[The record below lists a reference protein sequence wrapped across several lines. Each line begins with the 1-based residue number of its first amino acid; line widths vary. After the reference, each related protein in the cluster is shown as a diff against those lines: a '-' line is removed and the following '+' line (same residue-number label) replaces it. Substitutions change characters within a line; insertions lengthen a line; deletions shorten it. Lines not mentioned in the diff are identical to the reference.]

1 MSSKSAGGAGQ
12 VMTDS
17 EIKAVLSQARV
28 IALVGYSANP
38 ARPSHRV
45 AAFLHRCGYRVIP
58 VNPGLAGQRALG
70 EEIRASLAD
79 IPADITV
86 DMVDVFRRPDALP
99 QLVEEALTHLPAP
112 WLLWTQLGVV
122 HDAAAERVRAAG
134 LVVVENHCPMI
145 EIPRLFGPGFN
156 LSQQETPAAPSG
168 SKS

>member
-1 MSSKSAGGAGQ
+1 
-12 VMTDS
+12 MTDS
-17 EIKAVLSQARV
+17 EIKAALRQVRV

-58 VNPGLAGQRALG
+58 VNPGLAGQMALG

-79 IPADITV
+79 IPGDIV
-86 DMVDVFRRPDALP
+86 VGMVDVFRRPEALP

-122 HDAAAERVRAAG
+122 HAAAAERVRAAG
-134 LVVVENHCPMI
+134 LMVIENRCPAI
-145 EIPRLFGPGFN
+145 EIPRLFGPGFDVRDAV
-156 LSQQETPAAPSG
+156 PVG
-168 SKS
+168 SAVAGQ